1 MMKQTITETLMKV
14 FNLEPPPSDNVIDLL
29 KEDHRK
35 VEQLFKDFEKAEAK
49 DEKLAILKEVITE
62 LNLHSAAEE
71 KLVYSTLKDGEE
83 EKVEEAFEE
92 HHLAK
97 FLLAELDQFDGSE
110 ENFDAKVKALS
121 EVIKHHVKEEELDM
135 LPKLR
140 GSDTDLEELGRE
152 FLEEKEELRANPP
165 SLDLEKFSQNV
176 SEEEEMEEKVAPVH
190 SRKVVQRGR
199 KAKDLMA
206 KASATKKAGK
216 TASSKRPTTKS
227 AAKKAAPGS
236 SATKTKATKKSV
248 AKKGGVKKPASK
260 KSAAKKTAA
269 KVAPK
274 KSATKKAATKTTP
287 KKSATKGSAA
297 KKAAPKKSA
306 TKKSALKKSVAGKAA
321 PKKTTAKASAKKP
334 APKKSAAKKSTATK
348 KSPPKKVG
356 AKAAAKPTSRKSSSG
371 AKTKTATAAKKK
383 AAGKKAP
390 AVKKAASKKKPAS
403 KAK

>member
-1 MMKQTITETLMKV
+1 MKQTITETLMKV

-29 KEDHRK
+29 KKDHRK

-176 SEEEEMEEKVAPVH
+176 SEEKETEDKAAAVH

-199 KAKDLMA
+199 KAKDA
-206 KASATKKAGK
+206 KESSLANKKSGK
-216 TASSKRPTTKS
+216 TTISKKPATMS
-227 AAKKAAPGS
+227 AARKAAPS
-236 SATKTKATKKSV
+236 STAKKTKAPKKAV
-248 AKKGGVKKPASK
+248 AKKGGAQKAAP
-260 KSAAKKTAA
+260 KSAAKKT
-269 KVAPK
+269 
-274 KSATKKAATKTTP
+274 SA
-287 KKSATKGSAA
+287 
-297 KKAAPKKSA
+297 KAAPKKSA
-306 TKKSALKKSVAGKAA
+306 TKRTAVKKAA
-321 PKKTTAKASAKKP
+321 PKKSTAKKSVAKKV
-334 APKKSAAKKSTATK
+334 APKKSAAKKPVAKKAATKKSTAKKSAAKKTAGTK
-348 KSPPKKVG
+348 KSPPKKV
-356 AKAAAKPTSRKSSSG
+356 ASKTATKPTSKKSSAG
-371 AKTKTATAAKKK
+371 AKTKKATATKKV
-383 AAGKKAP
+383 AGKKAP
-390 AVKKAASKKKPAS
+390 ATTKAANKKKPAS